1 MHSSDIEFSPSLIK
15 STISKQLKLYKEL
28 VVYFSKKL
36 NFIHNLNLKKKQWE
50 ILIGPT
56 LIILIRKVLYED
68 KVNRK
73 GKIKN
78 IKIPNTFLDLNDF
91 EKNNGDFHL
100 IINKIVHSGFVKKK
114 TIIQKK
120 RFVLSE
126 YIKFNFFFLK
136 LLIKSNFYHTIIADV
151 FNYEKNFFSLI
162 KKKLNKNI
170 LFKFN
175 DCNFRNQIKF
185 DEKKRSY
192 LIENNFK
199 LTEKKKIINLSY
211 YFFPISI
218 IERFENY
225 KNLSSKIVLNQ
236 KKIKKIS
243 TSTGHIYNEVFKF
256 VIFNL
261 TQKKNF
267 SFYVWQHGANDIN
280 LNSIFS
286 LFNYNISNKILCWGN
301 LKSRESKFHKV
312 GYQKNFQK
320 EKYEFKKIKRIDL
333 LLSDL
338 AQNHSPIDINLKFYI
353 NILKFLNK
361 CSQQLKVRAILYNNK
376 IDKFNFDKIQYLQ
389 KKFKNVVFTLNDNKL
404 FDPLDRKN
412 SILIIPYHTTA
423 LYEAFLLNVPF
434 VIFMNEYIYSY
445 DPSFKKMKNLFYSSK
460 IGFSSLNE
468 IKKNIINNDLSW
480 YRAKRRLKVI
490 KIFKKKY
497 IDNLDI
503 DSLRSI
509 HK

>member
-36 NFIHNLNLKKKQWE
+36 NFIHNLNLKEKQWE

-91 EKNNGDFHL
+91 EKNNSDFHL
-100 IINKIVHSGFVKKK
+100 IINKIVHSGFVRKK
-114 TIIQKK
+114 TLIQKK
-120 RFVLSE
+120 RFALSE

-175 DCNFRNQIKF
+175 DYHFRNQIKF

-199 LTEKKKIINLSY
+199 LSEKKKIINLSY

-225 KNLSSKIVLNQ
+225 KNLSSKIVHNQ

-243 TSTGHIYNEVFKF
+243 TSTDIY
-256 VIFNL
+256 IM
-261 TQKKNF
+261 
-267 SFYVWQHGANDIN
+267 
-280 LNSIFS
+280 
-286 LFNYNISNKILCWGN
+286 
-301 LKSRESKFHKV
+301 
-312 GYQKNFQK
+312 
-320 EKYEFKKIKRIDL
+320 
-333 LLSDL
+333 
-338 AQNHSPIDINLKFYI
+338 
-353 NILKFLNK
+353 KFLN
-361 CSQQLKVRAILYNNK
+361 L
-376 IDKFNFDKIQYLQ
+376 
-389 KKFKNVVFTLNDNKL
+389 
-404 FDPLDRKN
+404 
-412 SILIIPYHTTA
+412 
-423 LYEAFLLNVPF
+423 
-434 VIFMNEYIYSY
+434 
-445 DPSFKKMKNLFYSSK
+445 
-460 IGFSSLNE
+460 
-468 IKKNIINNDLSW
+468 
-480 YRAKRRLKVI
+480 
-490 KIFKKKY
+490 
-497 IDNLDI
+497 
-503 DSLRSI
+503 
-509 HK
+509 